1 MSPIFSIGKNGT
13 GARQAIIHH
22 HTAALEVGQ
31 REDREAD
38 KGGHSHGKTPIGM
51 DAG

>member
-1 MSPIFSIGKNGT
+1 MSPILLIGKKGT
-13 GARQAIIHH
+13 GAGQAVFQR

-31 REDREAD
+31 GEDREVD

-51 DAG
+51 EAG